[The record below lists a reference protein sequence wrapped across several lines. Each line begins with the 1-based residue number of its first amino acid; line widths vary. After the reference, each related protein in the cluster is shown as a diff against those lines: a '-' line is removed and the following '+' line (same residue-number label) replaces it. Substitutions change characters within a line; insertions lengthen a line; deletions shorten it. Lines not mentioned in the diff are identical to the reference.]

1 MITQDD
7 LLKSLPDVISTKKFK
22 NLSKNVEI
30 FRDKW
35 GIPHIKANSEKDL
48 FFAQGFVTAQDRL
61 WHMDYDR
68 HRGLGRWSEWAG
80 QVNESN
86 LSQDIPGVYEKSLP
100 YP

>member
-35 GIPHIKANSEKDL
+35 GIPHIKANS
-48 FFAQGFVTAQDRL
+48 
-61 WHMDYDR
+61 
-68 HRGLGRWSEWAG
+68 
-80 QVNESN
+80 
-86 LSQDIPGVYEKSLP
+86 
-100 YP
+100 